1 MNTRFAIA
9 MARRETRTSARRL
22 ALYGSCMA
30 LGIAAL
36 VGLDGLRASVTDAL
50 GEQAQR
56 LLGADLRLASHA
68 LFPAG
73 VEARV
78 AELESSTGTP
88 AARGSSGVHPG
99 HICNINV
106 LKVTYSESYIKNI

>member
-56 LLGADLRLASHA
+56 LLGAAKVRRAFRDPERSTPWIETGFLRAASMVGEMLDQGFFVEGFSELSGIESEF
-68 LFPAG
+68 LFW
-73 VEARV
+73 RV
-78 AELESSTGTP
+78 
-88 AARGSSGVHPG
+88 
-99 HICNINV
+99 
-106 LKVTYSESYIKNI
+106 